1 VQAKINATL
10 GGTNIRGV
18 QPNPTSAIDSV
29 CKWAAHGPG
38 TAESHFRSGTAA
50 EGRMTPK
57 TRTIRAAAGLRPGT
71 ILALPRAM
79 RILAQ
84 DLRYAL
90 RTLARARGFTAVV
103 ILTLG
108 LGIGANTALFSLMDQ
123 VLLRRL
129 PVADPAALVQL
140 DGPGPWSGRTLDAR
154 TFSYPMYRDL
164 RDRNTVFSGMVAQ
177 FGTAATLTFRDRSE
191 RVGAELISGNTF
203 DVLGVS
209 PVLGRSLTAEDDR
222 VPGGHPVMM
231 LGYGYW
237 HRRFAGDPN
246 VVGQA
251 VVVNSTPMTVVG
263 VAPPA
268 FAGVMSATAA
278 DVLVPLTMKR
288 ELIPTLD
295 DLLDRRSRYVKIVGR
310 LKPGMSAT
318 AAKAELDVLYRQI
331 NETELREV
339 FVGASESFQSRFRE
353 KTLTLYPAARGLSDA
368 RETFSTPLVMLM
380 AMVGLVL
387 FIACANVANLLLA
400 RATTRQKEMAVR
412 LAIGAS
418 RGRLVRQTLTEGLV
432 LAMAGGLVGI
442 LLSIWLGDLL
452 LSMLPSDSLSRSIS
466 TAPDL
471 RVGVFTLVVALI
483 TAVGFGLVPAWQSA
497 RVELNQTM
505 REAGAAA
512 GGGHHHA
519 RLRKGLVVAQVALS
533 MLLVAGGGL
542 FARSLYNLQH
552 LNRGFDSSGLVS
564 FSIEPALS
572 GYDQARIRQY
582 ADRVLADVRALPG
595 VTSASLAEVAALTNN
610 NSRRTIEV
618 LGYEAKEREDMN
630 AWANKVAP
638 DYFRTMKL
646 PLVAGREFT
655 ERDVAGAPLVAIVN
669 EAFVRRFFGT
679 ENPIGRRF
687 GWSAI
692 DNPAAIEIVGVVKDA
707 FYSSVR
713 QGARGPQETPMF
725 AYAPFA
731 QGERLSQMTVYVRAN
746 PDAMARLPEQLRRV
760 VQQADPSLP
769 VFSMQAVDETVEQSL
784 FSERML
790 ALLSAA
796 FGLVATLLAAIGLYG
811 VMAYTVS
818 RRTREIGIRI
828 ALGAERRTVLWLV
841 LREVAFI
848 TLAGIALA
856 IPVTLALSG
865 LVRSQLFGVSA
876 TDPWTMGLAGVVLA
890 VVALV
895 AGWLP
900 ARKAAR
906 VQPILALR
914 TE

>member
-1 VQAKINATL
+1 V
-10 GGTNIRGV
+10 
-18 QPNPTSAIDSV
+18 
-29 CKWAAHGPG
+29 
-38 TAESHFRSGTAA
+38 
-50 EGRMTPK
+50 TPK
-57 TRTIRAAAGLRPGT
+57 TRAIRGAAGHRPWHDSR
-71 ILALPRAM
+71 LARAM

-108 LGIGANTALFSLMDQ
+108 LGIGANTAIFSLMDQ

-129 PVADPAALVQL
+129 PVAEAAALVQL

-164 RDRNTVFSGMVAQ
+164 RDRNTVFSGLVAQ

-191 RVGAELISGNTF
+191 RIGAELISGNTF
-203 DVLGVS
+203 EVLGVS
-209 PVLGRSLTAEDDR
+209 PVLGRALTAEDDR

-237 HRRFAGDPN
+237 QRRFAGDPN

-251 VVVNSTPMTVVG
+251 VTINSTPMTIVG
-263 VAPPA
+263 VAPQA

-295 DLLDRRSRYVKIVGR
+295 DLLDRRSRFVKIVGR

-331 NETELREV
+331 NETELQEV
-339 FVGASESFQSRFRE
+339 FVGASESFQSRFRA

-412 LAIGAS
+412 LAIGAPRS
-418 RGRLVRQTLTEGLV
+418 RLVRQTLTEGLV
-432 LAMAGGLVGI
+432 LAAAGGLVGI

-483 TAVGFGLVPAWQSA
+483 TAVGFGLVPALQSA

-552 LNRGFDSSGLVS
+552 LNRGFDSSGVIS

-572 GYDQARIRQY
+572 GYDQARIRQF
-582 ADRVLADVRALPG
+582 ADRLLADVRALPG

-610 NSRRTIEV
+610 RSRRTIEV
-618 LGYEAKEREDMN
+618 LGYQPREREDMN

-638 DYFRTMKL
+638 DYFETMRL

-669 EAFVRRFFGT
+669 EAFARRFYGA
-679 ENPIGRRF
+679 ENPVGRRF

-707 FYSSVR
+707 FYESVR
-713 QGARGPQETPMF
+713 QGARGPEETPMF

-731 QGERLSQMTVYVRAN
+731 QGERLSAMTVYVRAN
-746 PDAMARLPEQLRRV
+746 PDAIARLPEQLRRV
-760 VQQADPSLP
+760 VQHADPSLP
-769 VFSMQAVDETVEQSL
+769 VFNMQAVDETVEQSL

-848 TLAGIALA
+848 TLAGMALA

-876 TDPWTMGLAGVVLA
+876 TDPWTMGLASVVLSL
-890 VVALV
+890 VALL